1 MIMNIAFMLVCGFSI
16 HVNLSVTISLV
27 KARIFHFKTL
37 PQAVLL
43 LSLGAAALATPQFP
57 DYGFYDYGGFP
68 DYFDYGRARKHQ
80 FFTESYLGTTIT
92 VTRTITNIVI
102 TTWMI
107 NV

>member
-1 MIMNIAFMLVCGFSI
+1 MIMNIAFLLFCGFSI

-27 KARIFHFKTL
+27 SSQGATIPFITL

-68 DYFDYGRARKHQ
+68 DYFDYGRARNYP
-80 FFTESYLGTTIT
+80 F
-92 VTRTITNIVI
+92 
-102 TTWMI
+102 
-107 NV
+107 

>member
-27 KARIFHFKTL
+27 KARLFHFKTL

-68 DYFDYGRARKHQ
+68 DYFDYGRARNYP
-80 FFTESYLGTTIT
+80 F
-92 VTRTITNIVI
+92 
-102 TTWMI
+102 
-107 NV
+107 